1 MAKKL
6 YVGNLERT
14 VTEEELEALCEE
26 YGEIVSVVI
35 IKDRDSGVSR
45 GFGFVEFSSQQD
57 AEDAKNALN
66 GLELKGRSLKV
77 DDAREQRERR
87 SSRDSRGG
95 GGGYRRRSR
104 Y

>member
-14 VTEEELEALCEE
+14 VTEEELEALF
-26 YGEIVSVVI
+26 GEHGDILSVVI

-45 GFGFVEFSSQQD
+45 GFGFVEFESQQD
-57 AEDAKNALN
+57 AEEAKNALN
-66 GLELKGRSLKV
+66 ELELKGRSLRV

-87 SSRDSRGG
+87 PSRDSG
-95 GGGYRRRSR
+95 GGGYRSRSR